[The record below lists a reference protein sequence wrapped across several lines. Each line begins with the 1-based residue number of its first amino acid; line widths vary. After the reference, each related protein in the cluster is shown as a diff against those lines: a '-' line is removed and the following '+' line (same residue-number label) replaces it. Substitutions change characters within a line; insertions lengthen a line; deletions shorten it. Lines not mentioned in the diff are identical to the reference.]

1 MFPTSRVK
9 EIVVWTYLSDA
20 QMNIYQTYV
29 NSEDV
34 QQVLMSNK
42 HPVLELS
49 TLKKLCDHPQLIAD
63 YYSARLGNMNAADML
78 KNLDMPISDLSPE
91 TIVETSGKM
100 QLLLKLCTNL
110 RCQGH
115 RTLVL
120 SRSKD
125 ILHMIQRILAS
136 NSFRTIRIDAG
147 SILESE
153 RQTVMEIF
161 GSDCTIEVCLLLAV
175 QAGSVGLPVTGA
187 DHIIIYDSSLN
198 VHNDTLTADFGYQ
211 FRQKETPLV
220 IYQLITCGTVEEY
233 MYRRKVFKTT
243 AFDRHSDTFR
253 CFTRRQIMKIFQF
266 HDPYNS
272 ETQQVNAIHGH
283 FDASELKADFDF
295 LHSLSMQYFAF
306 SFASYILTGRRTRCR
321 RTRGP
326 RTRGRRT

>member
-1 MFPTSRVK
+1 MFGY
-9 EIVVWTYLSDA
+9 YLL
-20 QMNIYQTYV
+20 
-29 NSEDV
+29 
-34 QQVLMSNK
+34 QVLMSNK

-63 YYSARLGNMNAADML
+63 YYSARLGNMNAADTL

-115 RTLVL
+115 RTLVH
-120 SRSKD
+120 
-125 ILHMIQRILAS
+125 ILPHSMCKKIERKILPLQRILAS

-153 RQTVMEIF
+153 RRTLMEIF

-175 QAGSVGLPVTGA
+175 QVGSVGLPVTGA

-220 IYQLITCGTVEEY
+220 IYQLITCDTVEEY

-253 CFTRRQIMKIFQF
+253 CFTKRQIMKIFQF

-283 FDASELKADFDF
+283 FDASKLKADFDF
-295 LHSLSMQYFAF
+295 
-306 SFASYILTGRRTRCR
+306 YIH
-321 RTRGP
+321 
-326 RTRGRRT
+326 